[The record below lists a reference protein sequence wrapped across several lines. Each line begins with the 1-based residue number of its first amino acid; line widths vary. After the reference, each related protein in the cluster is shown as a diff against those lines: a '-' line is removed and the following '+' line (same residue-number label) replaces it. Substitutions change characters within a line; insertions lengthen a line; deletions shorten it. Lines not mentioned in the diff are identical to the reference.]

1 LRIKYSLIPS
11 INHSY
16 CIAEQDNNLKA
27 LQQSDIL
34 LPDGVAIVAV
44 RMLSGESQQRLPG
57 RYSSSSGA
65 VKGGSCFV

>member
-1 LRIKYSLIPS
+1 MAICQISRWDKILIIPS

-27 LQQSDIL
+27 MQQSDIL

-44 RMLSGESQQRLPG
+44 RMLSGEINKDCQADIHHHLG
-57 RYSSSSGA
+57 L
-65 VKGGSCFV
+65 